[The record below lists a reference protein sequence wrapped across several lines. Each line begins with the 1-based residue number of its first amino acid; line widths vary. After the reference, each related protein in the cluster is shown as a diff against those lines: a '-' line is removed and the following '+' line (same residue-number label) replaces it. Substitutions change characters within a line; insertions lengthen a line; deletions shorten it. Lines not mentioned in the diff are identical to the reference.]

1 MTSRRFSFHCSLHTV
16 CINVSI
22 LPVSILTSLWLQQL
36 LSRER
41 DLNSGS
47 VYLLISL
54 DFKVDGCFLTSI
66 LWWAQEKSLIF
77 SLYNFFPTLSMVM
90 MTSSILHVGADVHFL
105 WIFFY
110 KAVEFIFLECPCAC
124 SRKAPTQVVL
134 QASVLVVFPSKFHSE
149 YNHLFIKWQTLSWDH

>member
-16 CINVSI
+16 SINVPI

-105 WIFFY
+105 WIFLINQLNSLSLN
-110 KAVEFIFLECPCAC
+110 AL
-124 SRKAPTQVVL
+124 
-134 QASVLVVFPSKFHSE
+134 VLVLGRHPHKLYYRPQCWLCFQVSS
-149 YNHLFIKWQTLSWDH
+149 TLSTITSL